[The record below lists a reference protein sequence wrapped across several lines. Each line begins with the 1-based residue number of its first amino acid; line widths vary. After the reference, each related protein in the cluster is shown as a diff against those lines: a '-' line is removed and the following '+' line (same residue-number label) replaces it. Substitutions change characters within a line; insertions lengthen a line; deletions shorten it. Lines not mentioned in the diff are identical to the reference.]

1 MAPWSRTAI
10 VAAPGARPASAPPT
24 MPPGSESADVEE
36 EWEEEEGGEKR
47 PLSPRPLS
55 PVPAEEERE
64 SGPQESRVRRMANA
78 LMSGTQL
85 LADPASIA
93 RAARAAGAQQARI
106 SERIYV
112 D

>member
-1 MAPWSRTAI
+1 
-10 VAAPGARPASAPPT
+10 

-36 EWEEEEGGEKR
+36 EEEEWEEEGGERR
-47 PLSPRPLS
+47 PLSPRP
-55 PVPAEEERE
+55 VPPGEESE
-64 SGPQESRVRRMANA
+64 SGPQGWAALNARSLNVRARQMANA

-85 LADPASIA
+85 DADPAAIA

>member
-1 MAPWSRTAI
+1 
-10 VAAPGARPASAPPT
+10 

-36 EWEEEEGGEKR
+36 EWEEEEGGEKE